1 MPEPPSMAEIQRRA
15 FFSTLK
21 DGTVELFQGLLLFIA
36 GIGFF
41 NIYSAFLGLFLIIL
55 LRLQWPRISRKI
67 KEQFIYPRL
76 GYVELRSD
84 HEARLRRYHILLG
97 ASISISVVLFFV
109 LVYLNGWNI
118 ATTLTYTPI
127 IIGGALFGRSLY
139 FCIFSGKWNYL
150 ILGLVSILMVAV
162 FIILPFPMPQDHTIL
177 YAWSQAILMTLT
189 GIWKFRRFQQDD
201 SIVEEL

>member
-1 MPEPPSMAEIQRRA
+1 MSEPPSMAEIQRRA

-21 DGTVELFQGLLLFIA
+21 DGTTEIFQGLLLFIA
-36 GIGFF
+36 GVGFF
-41 NIYSAFLGLFLIIL
+41 NLYSAFLGLFLIIF

-67 KEQFIYPRL
+67 KEQYIYPRL
-76 GYVELRSD
+76 GYLELRGD
-84 HEARLRRYHILLG
+84 HETRLRRYHILLG
-97 ASISISVVLFFV
+97 SSIAVSVLIFFV

-139 FCIFSGKWNYL
+139 FCIFSGRWGYL
-150 ILGLVSILMVAV
+150 ILGLVSILMAAI

-177 YAWSQAILMTLT
+177 YAWSQSILMTLT
-189 GIWKFRRFQQDD
+189 GIWKFRRFQQED